1 MSSVATD
8 TGGGVSLTGW
18 MWTWITIGALVVVV
32 VVGYLL
38 GIVSALNNIDGNLET
53 VDAAVSMEGA
63 GGDVAPLPDHIANIN
78 GSLTSIDTAL
88 KPVPGQ
94 ADQIIAALTSINGT
108 LTSVDSSLKNT
119 SSSLVNTDGVL
130 RTVLGTAQTIESVLI
145 DAEDPPDRLGT
156 QNIHERVAVA
166 NSVLTSAESDTT
178 NILGQLIQVNEHL
191 DSICSVTAVVTGVQC

>member
-1 MSSVATD
+1 MSSVATQD

-18 MWTWITIGALVVVV
+18 MWTWVTIGALVVVV

-38 GIVSALNNIDGNLET
+38 GITSALNNIDSNLAT
-53 VDAAVSMEGA
+53 VDEAVTGA
-63 GGDVAPLPDHIANIN
+63 GGDVTPLPDHIQNIN

-88 KPVPGQ
+88 QPVPGQ

-108 LTSVDSSLKNT
+108 LQRVDASLKDT

-130 RTVLGTAQTIESVLI
+130 KTVLNTARTIQGVLV

-156 QNIHERVAVA
+156 ENIHQRVSVA
-166 NSVLTSAESDTT
+166 NSVLTAAKGDTG
-178 NILGQLIQVNEHL
+178 NILSQLVQVNEHL
-191 DSICSVTAVVTGVQC
+191 DSVCRAIPTSGDCT